1 MKKHSPVSA
10 DGNTAAVHVP
20 NRGSESRR
28 FRLVGRTSRIA
39 RARWPCAA
47 GGRSRAP
54 AVRSALPSLPAFFPP
69 DSSFAFAHPSA
80 PSLPAS
86 ALQSPTPCLSPP
98 LPAPFRPT
106 ALPPSPLA
114 LPLPRFPS
122 PPFSPA
128 LAPVSRS
135 RLPSPAPVSRL
146 TLPSPVSRLS
156 PSPPVSRSPKFS
168 GKRRRRGLTH
178 SFFVLCSFVQNVAAC
193 DVGFI
198 DSKKEGTCLV
208 PDIAAM

>member
-1 MKKHSPVSA
+1 MYRTAGVNPAGSGSS
-10 DGNTAAVHVP
+10 DG
-20 NRGSESRR
+20 
-28 FRLVGRTSRIA
+28 
-39 RARWPCAA
+39 
-47 GGRSRAP
+47 
-54 AVRSALPSLPAFFPP
+54 
-69 DSSFAFAHPSA
+69 
-80 PSLPAS
+80 LPAS
-86 ALQSPTPCLSPP
+86 PVPDGLARQAEKPCSGRPVRFAVTPRLCLP
-98 LPAPFRPT
+98 PFRPT

-135 RLPSPAPVSRL
+135 RLP
-146 TLPSPVSRLS
+146 LPSPVSPRRP
-156 PSPPVSRSPKFS
+156 PSPPVVRSPKFS

>member
-47 GGRSRAP
+47 GGEAVLRPSGPLCRHSPPSSRRTP
-54 AVRSALPSLPAFFPP
+54 PLPSPTLPP
-69 DSSFAFAHPSA
+69 HH
-80 PSLPAS
+80 
-86 ALQSPTPCLSPP
+86 SPP
-98 LPAPFRPT
+98 LPSTPP
-106 ALPPSPLA
+106 LPASPCLC
-114 LPLPRFPS
+114 LPLPSHGTSSVTARAPP
-122 PPFSPA
+122 PPFPVPSFLTRSCSPA
-128 LAPVSRS
+128 LAPVSRLP
-135 RLPSPAPVSRL
+135 LPSLPVA
-146 TLPSPVSRLS
+146 
-156 PSPPVSRSPKFS
+156 PPVARSPKFS

-178 SFFVLCSFVQNVAAC
+178 SFFVLCSFVQNVAAG

>member
-10 DGNTAAVHVP
+10 GGNTAAVHVP

-47 GGRSRAP
+47 GGEAVLRPSGPLCRHSPPSSRRTP
-54 AVRSALPSLPAFFPP
+54 PLPSPTLPPHHSPP
-69 DSSFAFAHPSA
+69 
-80 PSLPAS
+80 LP
-86 ALQSPTPCLSPP
+86 LHSPTPCLCPP

-114 LPLPRFPS
+114 LPLSRFPS
-122 PPFSPA
+122 PSFLTRSCSPA
-128 LAPVSRS
+128 L
-135 RLPSPAPVSRL
+135 
-146 TLPSPVSRLS
+146 SPVSRLPL
-156 PSPPVSRSPKFS
+156 PSLPVARSPKFS

-178 SFFVLCSFVQNVAAC
+178 SFFVLCSFVQNVAAG

>member
-47 GGRSRAP
+47 GGISRAP

-69 DSSFAFAHPSA
+69 DSSFAFAHLSA

-86 ALQSPTPCLSPP
+86 AC
-98 LPAPFRPT
+98 
-106 ALPPSPLA
+106 PPSV
-114 LPLPRFPS
+114 PRHF
-122 PPFSPA
+122 
-128 LAPVSRS
+128 LRHRS
-135 RLPSPAPVSRL
+135 R
-146 TLPSPVSRLS
+146 SRLS
-156 PSPPVSRSPKFS
+156 PSLPVARSPKFS

>member
-10 DGNTAAVHVP
+10 GGNTAAVHVP

-39 RARWPCAA
+39 RARWPCAEV
-47 GGRSRAP
+47 GRSRAP

-86 ALQSPTPCLSPP
+86 ALHSPTPCLCPP

-128 LAPVSRS
+128 LAHPLL
-135 RLPSPAPVSRL
+135 LPSLPVA
-146 TLPSPVSRLS
+146 
-156 PSPPVSRSPKFS
+156 PPVARSPKFS

-178 SFFVLCSFVQNVAAC
+178 SFFVLCSFVQNVAAG

>member
-1 MKKHSPVSA
+1 MKKHSSVSA
-10 DGNTAAVHVP
+10 GGNTAAVHVP

-47 GGRSRAP
+47 GGEAVLRPSGPLCRHSPPSSRRTP
-54 AVRSALPSLPAFFPP
+54 PLPSPTLPPRHSPP
-69 DSSFAFAHPSA
+69 LPST
-80 PSLPAS
+80 PPLPAS
-86 ALQSPTPCLSPP
+86 AC
-98 LPAPFRPT
+98 PFRPT

-128 LAPVSRS
+128 LAHP
-135 RLPSPAPVSRL
+135 LL
-146 TLPSPVSRLS
+146 LPSPVSRLPLPSLPVSPRLS
-156 PSPPVSRSPKFS
+156 PSPPVARSPKFS

-178 SFFVLCSFVQNVAAC
+178 SFFVLCSFVQNVAAG

>member
-1 MKKHSPVSA
+1 MKKHSHVSA

-39 RARWPCAA
+39 RARWPCAEV
-47 GGRSRAP
+47 GRSRAP

-86 ALQSPTPCLSPP
+86 ASPLPTSASPLPASARPLPSHGTSSVTARAPP
-98 LPAPFRPT
+98 LPFPV
-106 ALPPSPLA
+106 PL
-114 LPLPRFPS
+114 LSHPLF
-122 PPFSPA
+122 
-128 LAPVSRS
+128 
-135 RLPSPAPVSRL
+135 
-146 TLPSPVSRLS
+146 LPSPVARSRLS
-156 PSPPVSRSPKFS
+156 PSPPVARSPKFS

-178 SFFVLCSFVQNVAAC
+178 SFFVLCSFVQNVAAG

>member
-10 DGNTAAVHVP
+10 GGNTAAVHVP

-86 ALQSPTPCLSPP
+86 ALHSPTPCLSPP
-98 LPAPFRPT
+98 LPAPLPSHGTSSVT
-106 ALPPSPLA
+106 ARAPP
-114 LPLPRFPS
+114 
-122 PPFSPA
+122 PPFPVPSFLTRSCSPA
-128 LAPVSRS
+128 LAHPLL
-135 RLPSPAPVSRL
+135 LPSPAPVS
-146 TLPSPVSRLS
+146 PRLS
-156 PSPPVSRSPKFS
+156 PSPAPQNFP
-168 GKRRRRGLTH
+168 GKDG
-178 SFFVLCSFVQNVAAC
+178 
-193 DVGFI
+193 DG
-198 DSKKEGTCLV
+198 G
-208 PDIAAM
+208 